1 VGSVIHGID
10 ADGKK
15 PNGFLILIVNL
26 DPDGLDVVT
35 VKVDTEYLS
44 RLFGTG
50 NGGCHFYMVY
60 RFGLRAFHEDRFVG
74 WTRLMPGAS
83 CNRHD

>member
-1 VGSVIHGID
+1 MGGVIHGID

-15 PNGFLILIVNL
+15 PDGFLILIVNL

-50 NGGCHFYMVY
+50 NGGCYPHVIDGL
-60 RFGLRAFHEDRFVG
+60 GLRAFQK
-74 WTRLMPGAS
+74 
-83 CNRHD
+83 